1 MSLVQVSVSKLPSYI
16 GLIHLHSRVFVDD
29 LDVTGTQGGKVYT
42 TYGVE
47 PSGTVVIV
55 RPDGYVGM
63 VAPFDKVEDLDA
75 YFASFF
81 VPL

>member
-1 MSLVQVSVSKLPSYI
+1 LYFSVTLCSYI
-16 GLIHLHSRVFVDD
+16 TTRSRVFVDD
-29 LDVTGTQGGKVYT
+29 LDVTGTQGGKVYAT
-42 TYGVE
+42 FGVE
-47 PSGTVVIV
+47 PSGAVVIV

-75 YFASFF
+75 YFASFW